1 MWMSAGDDQI
11 SLDDSSSFPD
21 QVAINRFSMSA
32 SIFPRELPL
41 SLILLLPGTAALFFF
56 ARILARRCA
65 PRGATAFRLS
75 EHEGSKA
82 RRGRP
87 PT

>member
-41 SLILLLPGTAALFFF
+41 SLNSSSSGHGGSLFFRAHPRAPLRA
-56 ARILARRCA
+56 ARSDCV
-65 PRGATAFRLS
+65 
-75 EHEGSKA
+75 
-82 RRGRP
+82 P
-87 PT
+87 PQ